1 MSSRDR
7 GPALQNE
14 RMRLRR
20 LRQQE
25 RLRRRLRAQLRRGQ
39 YAHAERTLDNL
50 DVTDDDVPIL
60 RAHADRV
67 TRIAERLRE
76 LSS

>member
-1 MSSRDR
+1 MSSRAMHD
-7 GPALQNE
+7 E

-39 YAHAERTLDNL
+39 YAHAERTLASL
-50 DVTDDDVPIL
+50 EVTDDDLPLL

-67 TRIAERLRE
+67 TRIAERMRQLAHG
-76 LSS
+76 